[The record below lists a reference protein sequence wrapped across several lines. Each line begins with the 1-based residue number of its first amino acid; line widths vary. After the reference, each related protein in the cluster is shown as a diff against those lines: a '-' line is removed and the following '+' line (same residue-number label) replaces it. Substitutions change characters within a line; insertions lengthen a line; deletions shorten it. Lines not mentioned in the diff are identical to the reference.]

1 MPRLDQLSEV
11 QRQSALYFPCME
23 HDDAPWAAMAKE
35 LSQSKLTLVTSAGL
49 HLRGDRP
56 FRGGDASYRVIPSS
70 SKAADI
76 IESHTSIGFDHSGIY
91 RDINLAFPIDRLR
104 ELAGQG
110 TIGSL
115 ADDYY
120 SFMGAQRDPRKII
133 EESGPEVARILRSQG
148 VEVALLVPV

>member
-1 MPRLDQLSEV
+1 
-11 QRQSALYFPCME
+11 
-23 HDDAPWAAMAKE
+23 MAKD

-56 FRGGDASYRVIPSS
+56 FRGGDTSYRVIPSS
-70 SKAADI
+70 AQAADI
-76 IESHTSIGFDHSGIY
+76 IESHTSIGFDHSGVY

-115 ADDYY
+115 ADNYY

-133 EESGPEVARILRSQG
+133 EESGPEVARILRSQD
-148 VEVALLVPV
+148 VDVALLVPI